1 MIVIDMWYGDSYTE
15 ADKIDI
21 CFYGNEG
28 RYRGNIY
35 KDGKIIGDY
44 SCTNS
49 VELEKKFKQLNFNW
63 DKESKEEE

>member
-1 MIVIDMWYGDSYTE
+1 MIKIDMWYGNKHTE

-28 RYRGNIY
+28 KYRGNIY

-44 SCTNS
+44 VCTDS
-49 VELEKKFKQLNFNW
+49 VELEKKFTQLTFNW
-63 DKESKEEE
+63 DMEIKQEL

>member
-1 MIVIDMWYGDSYTE
+1 MVI
-15 ADKIDI
+15 KIDI

-44 SCTNS
+44 VCNDS
-49 VELEKKFKQLNFNW
+49 VELEKKFTQLTFNW
-63 DKESKEEE
+63 DR

>member
-1 MIVIDMWYGDSYTE
+1 MINIDMWYKNKHKE

-21 CFYGNEG
+21 EYYPNEG

-44 SCTNS
+44 SCDNS
-49 VELEKKFKQLNFNW
+49 LELENTFKQF
-63 DKESKEEE
+63 